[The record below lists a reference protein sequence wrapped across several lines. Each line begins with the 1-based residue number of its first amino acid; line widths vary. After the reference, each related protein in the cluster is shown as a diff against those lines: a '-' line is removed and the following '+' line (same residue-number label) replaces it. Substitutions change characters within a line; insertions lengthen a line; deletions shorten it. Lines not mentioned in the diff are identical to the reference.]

1 LLIVWDGTSSS
12 LDYLARILKIHNR
25 FNVIS
30 LSTILSGVL
39 ILAMW
44 YTSTAERN
52 LLAFSALY
60 GFASGP
66 FFSLITVC
74 HMYRQLSSRRS

>member
-1 LLIVWDGTSSS
+1 MSSA
-12 LDYLARILKIHNR
+12 LEYLAGILKVNNR

-30 LSTILSGVL
+30 LSTMLSGVL
-39 ILAMW
+39 MLAMW

-74 HMYRQLSSRRS
+74 LMYLQLSSRRS